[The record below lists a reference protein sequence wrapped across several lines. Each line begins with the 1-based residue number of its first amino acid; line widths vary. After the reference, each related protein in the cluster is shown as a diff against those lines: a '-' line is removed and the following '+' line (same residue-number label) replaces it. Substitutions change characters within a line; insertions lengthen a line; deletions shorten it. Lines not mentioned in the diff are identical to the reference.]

1 MTRKEEIKYKDLKS
15 KYETEKNKNKQLQEE
30 LNEQKNKFSK
40 ELKNAKERID
50 RIYNDF
56 IKSKQSEEELKSKKK
71 EDEKEIKNL
80 RKKLSE
86 LEDALLDKKSQLMK
100 DSENS
105 SKPSSS
111 EPYKITN
118 NRTKSEK
125 TKGGQKGR
133 EGKTLNK
140 VEKVDETK
148 NIYGS
153 KKCTCGG
160 EIEYSNEYIAKQIK
174 DIIARAKI
182 IEYRYHT
189 GKCKKCGKIY
199 KAEIPETH
207 NNPIGYSSRVKS
219 LIALFKDEA
228 NVSTKASKELMK
240 EITNSEIDISIGNV
254 HNVTSQLAKRGQVI
268 VDKIEEQL
276 KKETLGNA
284 DETTVKIG
292 EKLGCCINF
301 SAKNWILYKMFE
313 NKSKTSFDEF
323 GVFSEFK
330 GILVHDH
337 NKMYYKYLAITHAE
351 CNVHILRYLL
361 YYIEL
366 FKRESIK
373 DFRSFLME
381 IYKEKLEAI
390 AQGKEKLSTKRIKE
404 IEKEYIELLEK
415 WKKEYEEAITKY
427 KKLPKAYREERNLFT
442 RLIEY
447 KEEHLLFIKN
457 FQVPFSNNKAELLLR
472 GLKLKMNVSKRFGNL
487 KRAQE
492 FAVVKSIETTAKRMG
507 LNVCKIFEDIL
518 EGRQEKVL
526 EKFGLVGSTD
536 SVK

>member
-56 IKSKQSEEELKSKKK
+56 IKSKQNEEELKSKKK

-80 RKKLSE
+80 RKKLLE

-140 VEKVDETK
+140 VEKVDKIK

-207 NNPIGYSSRVKS
+207 SNPIGYSSRVKS

-526 EKFGLVGSTD
+526 EKFGLVGST
-536 SVK
+536 